1 MKISTLLAAL
11 KAQID
16 NLETQVAPLSEHI
29 FSQARFDKNLF
40 NRKSQKL
47 GDCLAELNH
56 YYAQLCHSVSLGHEQ
71 QVGFLTEKIV
81 CQIQALAREVSTQSL
96 RKKED
101 NYSQKKAQ
109 VDLYARLSQHQDFER
124 RLVAMINDRELVL
137 DKQTNHAARHK
148 LQQELA
154 ALAGRLYRCRQALLR
169 IDKSIE
175 QQENLFRE

>member
-81 CQIQALAREVSTQSL
+81 SNPSTST
-96 RKKED
+96 RGVD
-101 NYSQKKAQ
+101 SIIAQK
-109 VDLYARLSQHQDFER
+109 R
-124 RLVAMINDRELVL
+124 R
-137 DKQTNHAARHK
+137 
-148 LQQELA
+148 
-154 ALAGRLYRCRQALLR
+154 
-169 IDKSIE
+169 
-175 QQENLFRE
+175 